1 MIGNKYGSL
10 EEKIYRSISQ
20 GGNMDILVT
29 GGAGFIGRWVAKKLL
44 EEEHNVCVLDDL
56 SNGRAGNIEEF
67 KGNPNFE
74 FVLGDVRNKE
84 VLKDTFKKEVDICI
98 HAAAAINVQESIDN
112 PKKYYDVNVNGTF
125 NILEAARNRN
135 VKVVLIGTCMVYDL
149 TASKAISEE
158 HPLNP
163 KSPYAGSKLAA
174 ENLALS
180 YYHAYGLPVVITRP
194 FNTYGP
200 YQKSDMEGGVVSIFI
215 RSLLEGEPL
224 NVFGDGTQTRDLLYV
239 EDCAEFI
246 VKAAFNEN
254 AVGEVINGG
263 YGHDIAIKD
272 LALLICKDLERIKH
286 VKHHHPQS
294 EIPKLLCDYTKAK
307 ELLGWE
313 PKTSLEEG
321 IEKTKARIKRNRGTI
336 NV

>member
-1 MIGNKYGSL
+1 MKT
-10 EEKIYRSISQ
+10 
-20 GGNMDILVT
+20 LVT
-29 GGAGFIGRWVAKKLL
+29 GGAGFIGRWIVKKLL
-44 EEEHNVCVLDDL
+44 DEGYEVCVLDDL
-56 SNGRAGNIEEF
+56 SNGRTENIEEF
-67 KGNPNFE
+67 KDNTKFK
-74 FVLGDVRNKE
+74 FVQGDIMDKE
-84 VLKDTFKKEVDICI
+84 VFMNVFKDIDVCI

-112 PKKYYDVNVNGTF
+112 PQRYYDVNVNGTF
-125 NILEAARNRN
+125 NILEAARNRNKNKN

-180 YYHAYGLPVVITRP
+180 YFYAYGLPVVITRP

-246 VKAAFNEN
+246 VNASFNEK
-254 AVGEVINGG
+254 AVGEIINAGSG
-263 YGHDIAIKD
+263 KDIAIKD
-272 LALLICKDLERIKH
+272 LALLICKDVERMRY

-294 EIPKLLCDYTKAK
+294 EIPKLLCNYRKANK
-307 ELLGWE
+307 LLGWE

-321 IEKTKARIKRNRGTI
+321 IEKTKKWIKSA
-336 NV
+336 

>member
-1 MIGNKYGSL
+1 MKT
-10 EEKIYRSISQ
+10 
-20 GGNMDILVT
+20 LVT
-29 GGAGFIGRWVAKKLL
+29 GGAGFIGRGVVKRLL
-44 EEEHNVCVLDDL
+44 DEGHKVCVLDDL
-56 SNGRAGNIEEF
+56 SNGKKENIKEF
-67 KGNPNFE
+67 EDNPDFNFL
-74 FVLGDVRNKE
+74 LGDIRIRDKLVA
-84 VLKDTFKKEVDICI
+84 VFKDVDICI
-98 HAAAAINVQESIDN
+98 HAAAAINVQESIEN
-112 PKKYYDVNVNGTF
+112 PQRYYDVNLNGTF
-125 NILEAARNRN
+125 NILEEARKRD

-149 TASKAISEE
+149 TFSKAINEE

-180 YYHAYGLPVVITRP
+180 YFHAYGLPVLVTRP

-215 RSLLEGEPL
+215 RNFLEGETL

-239 EDCAEFI
+239 EDCADFI
-246 VKAAFNEN
+246 IKAAFSDK
-254 AVGEVINGG
+254 AVGETINAGSG
-263 YGHDIAIKD
+263 RDIAIKD
-272 LALLICKDLERIKH
+272 LALLICKNPKRIRY
-286 VKHHHPQS
+286 VEHHHPQS

-321 IEKTKARIKRNRGTI
+321 IEKTKEWIRRERGL
-336 NV
+336 

>member
-1 MIGNKYGSL
+1 MKT
-10 EEKIYRSISQ
+10 
-20 GGNMDILVT
+20 LVT
-29 GGAGFIGRWVAKKLL
+29 GGAGFIGRWVVKKLL
-44 EEEHNVCVLDDL
+44 DEGYEVCVLDDL
-56 SNGRAGNIEEF
+56 SNGRLENIEEF
-67 KGNPNFE
+67 KNYSEFE
-74 FVLGDVRNKE
+74 FVSGDIRNKE
-84 VLKDTFKKEVDICI
+84 VLMKVFKDIDICI

-112 PKKYYDVNVNGTF
+112 PQRYYDVNVNGTF
-125 NILEAARNRN
+125 NILEAARNGNKN

-246 VKAAFNEN
+246 VKAALNEK

-263 YGHDIAIKD
+263 YGQDIAIKD
-272 LALLICKDLERIKH
+272 LALLICKDAERFVH

-294 EIPKLLCDYTKAK
+294 EIPKLLCDYTKANK
-307 ELLGWE
+307 LLGWE
-313 PKTSLEEG
+313 PKISLEEG
-321 IEKTKARIKRNRGTI
+321 IEKTKEWIEYSEK
-336 NV
+336 

>member
-1 MIGNKYGSL
+1 MMDAKYAFWMT
-10 EEKIYRSISQ
+10 R
-20 GGNMDILVT
+20 
-29 GGAGFIGRWVAKKLL
+29 
-44 EEEHNVCVLDDL
+44 
-56 SNGRAGNIEEF
+56 
-67 KGNPNFE
+67 
-74 FVLGDVRNKE
+74 
-84 VLKDTFKKEVDICI
+84 
-98 HAAAAINVQESIDN
+98 
-112 PKKYYDVNVNGTF
+112 YYDVNVNGTF
-125 NILEAARNRN
+125 NILEAARNRNKN

-158 HPLNP
+158 HYLNP

-200 YQKSDMEGGVVSIFI
+200 YQKSDMEGGVVSIFVK
-215 RSLLEGEPL
+215 SLLEGETL
-224 NVFGDGTQTRDLLYV
+224 NIFGDGTQTRDLLYV

-246 VKAAFNEN
+246 VKAAFTEK

-272 LALLICKDLERIKH
+272 LALLICKDPKRIKH

-307 ELLGWE
+307 KFLGGWE

-321 IEKTKARIKRNRGTI
+321 IDKTKAWIRQTEQ
-336 NV
+336 

>member
-1 MIGNKYGSL
+1 MNV
-10 EEKIYRSISQ
+10 
-20 GGNMDILVT
+20 LVT
-29 GGAGFIGRWVAKKLL
+29 GGAGFIGRWIVKKLL
-44 EEEHNVCVLDDL
+44 DDGYEVCVLDDL
-56 SNGRAGNIEEF
+56 SNGRKENIEEF
-67 KGNPNFE
+67 KKDPNLK
-74 FVLGDVRNKE
+74 FVLGDIRDKE
-84 VLKDTFKKEVDICI
+84 VLMRIFKDIDVCI

-112 PKKYYDVNVNGTF
+112 PQMYYDVNVNGTF

-180 YYHAYGLPVVITRP
+180 YFHAYGLPVVITRP

-215 RSLLEGEPL
+215 RSFLEGEPL

-239 EDCAEFI
+239 EDCADFI
-246 VKAAFNEN
+246 VEASFNEK

-263 YGHDIAIKD
+263 YGEDIAIKD
-272 LALLICKDLERIKH
+272 LALLICKDAERIVP

-307 ELLGWE
+307 KLLGWM

-321 IEKTKARIKRNRGTI
+321 IEKTKQWIRNAEL
-336 NV
+336 